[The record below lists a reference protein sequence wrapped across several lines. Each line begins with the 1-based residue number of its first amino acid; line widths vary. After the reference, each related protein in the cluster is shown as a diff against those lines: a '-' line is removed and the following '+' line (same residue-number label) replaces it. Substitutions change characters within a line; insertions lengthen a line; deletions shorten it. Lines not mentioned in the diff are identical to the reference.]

1 MISLMKNTNKNRCLW
16 PGENPLMIAY
26 HDMEWGVP
34 LFDDQKLFEFIFL
47 DAMQAGL
54 SWAIVLKKRE
64 AFRKAFDNFNP
75 KKIAEYDDAKIELL
89 LGNPEI
95 IRNRQKVRSS
105 IRNAHAFLQ
114 IQKEYGSFSSYIWS
128 FVNDRPIINTYSEQ
142 KDIPARSSESDV
154 MSKALIKRGFSFVGS
169 TICYAFMQAAGMVN
183 DHLVNC
189 FRYKVVSK
197 KQRK

>member
-1 MISLMKNTNKNRCLW
+1 MRTENKTIRMKNTHKNRCLW
-16 PGENPLMIAY
+16 PGTHPLMIAY
-26 HDMEWGVP
+26 HDTEWGVP
-34 LFDDQKLFEFIFL
+34 LFDDKKLFEFIFL

-75 KKIAEYDDAKIELL
+75 KKIAEYDDVKIESL

-95 IRNRQKVRSS
+95 IRNRQKVRSAV
-105 IRNAHAFLQ
+105 RNARAFLE

-128 FVNDRPIINTYSEQ
+128 FVNHRRIVNAYSEQ
-142 KDIPARSSESDV
+142 KDIPPRSAESDA
-154 MSKALIKRGFSFVGS
+154 MSKALMKRGFSFVGS

-183 DHLVNC
+183 DHLTDC
-189 FRYKVVSK
+189 FRYGE
-197 KQRK
+197 

>member
-1 MISLMKNTNKNRCLW
+1 MKNTNKNRCLW
-16 PGENPLMIAY
+16 PGENQLMIAY
-26 HDMEWGVP
+26 HDTEWGVP

-64 AFRKAFDNFNP
+64 AFRKAFDNYNP
-75 KKIAEYDDAKIELL
+75 KKIAKYDDAKIELL
-89 LGNPEI
+89 LGNQEI
-95 IRNRQKVRSS
+95 IRNRQKVRSA

-128 FVNDRPIINTYSEQ
+128 FVNDRSIINTYSEQ
-142 KDIPARSSESDV
+142 KDIPSRSSESDV

-183 DHLVNC
+183 DHLTNC

-197 KQRK
+197 KLS

>member
-142 KDIPARSSESDV
+142 KDIPARSSESDA